1 MLVARAPRSRKA
13 SGSRPTP
20 HRRFPAKYS
29 HDYPVGRGHSYSL
42 NDVPDEVWDRA
53 KERAHAQDRSI
64 RVVLIRA
71 LELFG
76 SGRLDI

>member
-1 MLVARAPRSRKA
+1 MAGAPRSRKG
-13 SGSRPTP
+13 SGRPTQR
-20 HRRFPAKYS
+20 RRFPAKYS
-29 HDYPVGRGHSYSL
+29 HEYPIGTGHDYSL
-42 NDVPDEVWDRA
+42 HAIPLDVWERA
-53 KERAHAQDRSI
+53 KRRAHAQDRSV